1 MMQVFKL
8 SNEDK
13 MRVVN
18 ISINS
23 VYPNPNQPRRYFD
36 EAALEELAESIS
48 RYGVIQP
55 ITVRK
60 ADNGYE
66 LIAGER
72 RLRASVMA
80 KNDTIPAIVI
90 NADNEKSAI
99 LALLENLQREDLCFF
114 EIAEAYKSLIDEHH
128 MTQDELAR
136 KMGKSQSTIAN
147 KLRILK
153 LTPTV
158 RQLISEYALTERHA
172 RAILQ
177 IPDEKTQLEAID
189 TIFKNK
195 LNVAQSEEYIT
206 ALLHPKP
213 KKKKKIPYAKIKDMR
228 IFTNTMKSAIEMMR
242 HSGMD
247 ADMTKNDFEWGY
259 EYIIKIRNKEER
271 ETHA

>member
-1 MMQVFKL
+1 MFKL
-8 SNEDK
+8 SNEEK

-18 ISINS
+18 IPIKS
-23 VYPNPNQPRRYFD
+23 VYPNPSQPRRYFD
-36 EAALEELAESIS
+36 EAALEELADSIS

-60 ADNGYE
+60 AESGYE

-72 RLRASVMA
+72 RLRASAMA
-80 KNDTIPAIVI
+80 KNDTIPAILI
-90 NADNEKSAI
+90 NANSEKSAI

-153 LTPTV
+153 LSPKV
-158 RQLISEYALTERHA
+158 RQLISEYELTERHA

-177 IPDEKTQLEAID
+177 LPDENTQIEVINV
-189 TIFKNK
+189 IFKNK
-195 LNVAQSEEYIT
+195 LNVSQSEEYI
-206 ALLHPKP
+206 ASVLNGKP
-213 KKKKKIPYAKIKDMR
+213 KKRKKLYPKIRDLQ
-228 IFTNTMKSAIEMMR
+228 IFTNTIKSALDVMR
-242 HSGMD
+242 HSGMET
-247 ADMTKNDFEWGY
+247 DMVKNDFDWGY
-259 EYIIKIRNKEER
+259 EYIIKIRRN
-271 ETHA
+271 T